1 MKSLKSIKT
10 EWVQLYLLQY
20 PVKNYYF
27 QVGGVS
33 SFIKGDVNV
42 SVATLNQWSTDYDGN
57 ERRIIEAISMVKD
70 GVLLLPELATCGYSC
85 QDHFLEREVHELS
98 FNVIK
103 NILRKPALTKNIL
116 LAIGCPIIHNDI
128 RYNTTMFI
136 NNGKLVSIRPKMN
149 LADDGNYREA
159 RWFTSWPRERY
170 ETFHFD
176 LDGVRNEC
184 PIGVNVI
191 NCNDVLIAAEIC
203 EELWVPHSING
214 ELYLS
219 GVDIIVNGS
228 GSHFE
233 TGKLQKRIDLLKN
246 VTKKSGGV
254 YLYSNMEGGD
264 GDRLWFDGR
273 SMIAMNGQ
281 ILNMEDAF
289 TLREVQVLTEKVHI
303 PDILSYRMRNNSF
316 GFQGAIQHPFP
327 VVNVNLNLIIP
338 GSEKYTLD
346 NSPSSGPK
354 PSAVKPTEKMEGGRS
369 DTFDFSEFEFG
380 GVMGGG
386 SHWKEDHSGKFE
398 ITDRDIIEIT
408 NAASSWLWDYLRRSN
423 AMGFM
428 LPLSGGADSASTAT
442 IIYNMCTL
450 MHQAYLNTAKD
461 GPNKPIID
469 FINKF
474 YTKKN
479 GTRDEITPENLCKRI
494 LNTVYLPTKFS
505 GQDET
510 RGPQPPIA
518 GMTLQQLEAAAANMP
533 TGYLAAELS
542 KRLGATHRVIDI
554 QGMFEAGINGI
565 TKYTGRD
572 FTSMK
577 EEVTF
582 WRDGKAIDPAT
593 KQPYAWPSGALKRSP
608 YDLLFQNV
616 QARLRMINT
625 YLLAQTVPTIST
637 EYETSSFLLVLGS
650 SNADEILV
658 GYYTKYDASAAD
670 VNPIGSLSKTYINRL
685 LETMGKKIHPLQFI
699 RAATPTAELIETT
712 STTKQTD
719 ETDMG
724 ITYQQIFE
732 LGKLRASGY
741 GPIDTY
747 LKIKD
752 TPYLNQIC
760 SINPFGKP
768 IDPKKVVEIFFDRYN
783 INRNKTTIIP
793 PSVHLVPSPDDNR
806 YDLRPFLYPSFLYG
820 KQNTVIKGMK

>member
-1 MKSLKSIKT
+1 MDYREKYTKYQNRMGNTISSPLSSESKLSSRG
-10 EWVQLYLLQY
+10 
-20 PVKNYYF
+20 
-27 QVGGVS
+27 GGVS
-33 SFIKGDVNV
+33 SFVKGDVNV
-42 SVATLNQWSTDYDGN
+42 SVATLNQWSTDYEGN
-57 ERRIIEAISMVKD
+57 ERRIMEAISMVID

-98 FNVIK
+98 FNIIK
-103 NILRKPALTKNIL
+103 NILRKPELTKNIL

-136 NNGKLVSIRPKMN
+136 NDGKLILVRPKIN

-159 RWFTSWPRERY
+159 RWFTSWPREKY
-170 ETFHFD
+170 ETFHFN

-184 PIGVNVI
+184 PIGIGII

-203 EELWVPHSING
+203 EELWVPHSINS

-233 TGKLQKRIDLLKN
+233 TGKLQKRIDLVKN
-246 VTKKSGGV
+246 ATKKSGGV

-273 SMIAMNGQ
+273 SFIGINGQ

-289 TLREVQVLTEKVHI
+289 TLREVQVLTERVHI

-316 GFQGAIQHPFP
+316 GFQGAIQRPFP
-327 VVNVNLNLIIP
+327 VISVKLNLVIP
-338 GSEKYTLD
+338 GSEKYDLKD
-346 NSPSSGPK
+346 AVPSAPPRSSIPPSSK
-354 PSAVKPTEKMEGGRS
+354 LR
-369 DTFDFSEFEFG
+369 EFG
-380 GVMGGG
+380 FGGGMGGG
-386 SHWKEDHSGKFE
+386 SKWKEDHSGKFV
-398 ITDRDIIEIT
+398 ITDEDMIEII
-408 NAASSWLWDYLRRSN
+408 NAASSWLWDYLRRSG
-423 AMGFM
+423 AQGFM

-450 MHQAYLNTAKD
+450 IDRANRS
-461 GPNKPIID
+461 GPNKPITD

-474 YTKKN
+474 YIHNDGTK
-479 GTRDEITPENLCKRI
+479 DAVTPESLCKRI

-505 GQDET
+505 GQDDR
-510 RGPQPPIA
+510 RGPQPPVA
-518 GMTLQQLEAAAANMP
+518 GMTRQQLEAAAAIMP
-533 TGYLAAELS
+533 TGYLAAKLS
-542 KRLGATHRVIDI
+542 ERIGATHRVIDI
-554 QGMFEAGINGI
+554 QGMFEAGITGVA
-565 TKYTGRD
+565 KYTGHG
-572 FTSMK
+572 FQSMK
-577 EEVTF
+577 NEVTQ
-582 WRDGKAIDPAT
+582 WRDGKAIDPT
-593 KQPYAWPSGALKRSP
+593 TGEPFKWPSGALKRSP

-625 YLLAQTVPTIST
+625 YLLAQTVPTMMNPETPTDYKNST
-637 EYETSSFLLVLGS
+637 FLLVLGS

-685 LETMGKKIHPLQFI
+685 LEVMGRQIHPLQFI

-712 STTKQTD
+712 SATKQTD

-752 TPYLNQIC
+752 TPYLNEIC
-760 SINPFGKP
+760 SVDPFGRAINPKR
-768 IDPKKVVEIFFDRYN
+768 VVEIFFDRYN

-820 KQNTVIKGMK
+820 KQNSVIQRMQ